1 MAFLRLQGHV
11 IVIYID
17 DLLMIGSSYEE
28 CVKSVIEA
36 FKLLDSLGF
45 VIHSAKSSFVP
56 KLWIPF
62 LGFIIDSVTMTLKL
76 TEEKA
81 KKLIDLIT
89 AVLKFP
95 SKIQVREVALVIGHM
110 VSSFPAVKYGPLFYS
125 NLEHDKTCALKQS
138 KGNYDSRMI
147 LSKESERELNWWL
160 HNVHTSFSTIEIPP
174 VDVVV
179 YSDASLQG

>member
-1 MAFLRLQGHV
+1 
-11 IVIYID
+11 
-17 DLLMIGSSYEE
+17 
-28 CVKSVIEA
+28 
-36 FKLLDSLGF
+36 
-45 VIHSAKSSFVP
+45 
-56 KLWIPF
+56 
-62 LGFIIDSVTMTLKL
+62 MTLKL